1 MTDVVLPSAARK
13 DVEPGTEALVDKWL
27 VQQGDR
33 VKAGQTIAVV
43 VLVKTNFDIVAPIDA
58 VVEQIL
64 VPQEATFKP
73 GQSLARLKADL

>member
-1 MTDVVLPSAARK
+1 MTDVVLPGAAWK

-27 VQQGDR
+27 VQQGEH
-33 VKAGQTIAVV
+33 VKAGQTMAVV
-43 VLVKTNFDIVAPIDA
+43 VLVKTSFDIVAPIDA

-73 GQSLARLKADL
+73 GQPLARLKADA

>member
-1 MTDVVLPSAARK
+1 MIEVALPAEAWK

-27 VQQGDR
+27 AHEGDR
-33 VKAGQTIAVV
+33 VKAGQTLAVV
-43 VLVKTNFDIVAPIDA
+43 VLVKSSFDVVAPADA

-73 GQSLARLKADL
+73 GQPLARLRVDG

>member
-1 MTDVVLPSAARK
+1 MTDVVLPGAAWK

-27 VQQGDR
+27 VQQGER
-33 VKAGQTIAVV
+33 VKAGQTMAVV
-43 VLVKTNFDIVAPIDA
+43 VLVKTSFDIVAPIDA

-73 GQSLARLKADL
+73 GQALARLKADA

>member
-1 MTDVVLPSAARK
+1 MTDVVLPGAAWK

-27 VQQGDR
+27 VQQGER
-33 VKAGQTIAVV
+33 VKAGQTMAVV
-43 VLVKTNFDIVAPIDA
+43 VLVKTSFDIVAPIDA

-73 GQSLARLKADL
+73 GQPLARLKAVA

>member
-1 MTDVVLPSAARK
+1 MTDVALPSAAWK

-27 VQQGDR
+27 VRPGDR
-33 VKAGQTIAVV
+33 VKAGQTMAVV
-43 VLVKTNFDIVAPIDA
+43 VLVKTSFDIVAPIDA

-73 GQSLARLKADL
+73 GQPLARLRAGV

>member
-1 MTDVVLPSAARK
+1 LTDVVLPSTAWK

-27 VQQGDR
+27 VQEGGR
-33 VKAGQTIAVV
+33 VKAGQTMAVV
-43 VLVKTNFDIVAPIDA
+43 VLVKTSFDIVAPIDG

-73 GQSLARLKADL
+73 GQPLARLKADV